1 MKIVNA
7 VWEKRNIGCE
17 TTEVTFEQDDSL
29 AEAEKLAKKL
39 GTEYIV
45 LKIPSYRTDIMLT
58 VQKYGYTY
66 IEDMVYLVHYLGE
79 VQRNRIEQRIY
90 DAVSYELM
98 NDDDILMLKEEIR
111 CGLFESDRIYIDSH
125 FSHEQAAQRY
135 IYWID
140 DELGR
145 GTEFYKYIYKNRTV
159 GFFALK
165 ENTPGHFTSF
175 LGGIY
180 LDCRKGGIGVAVK
193 VPELVKSRGGKSLS
207 GFVSSNNLSQIKNLV
222 KNGYI
227 PEGVFHTFIKH
238 NS

>member
-111 CGLFESDRIYIDSH
+111 CGLFESESD
-125 FSHEQAAQRY
+125 
-135 IYWID
+135 
-140 DELGR
+140 
-145 GTEFYKYIYKNRTV
+145 
-159 GFFALK
+159 
-165 ENTPGHFTSF
+165 
-175 LGGIY
+175 
-180 LDCRKGGIGVAVK
+180 
-193 VPELVKSRGGKSLS
+193 
-207 GFVSSNNLSQIKNLV
+207 
-222 KNGYI
+222 
-227 PEGVFHTFIKH
+227 
-238 NS
+238 